1 MKHSPLEIRHLELGA
16 KMADFGGWQM
26 PIEYPGGGVLTEH
39 QAVRE
44 KVGIFDVSH
53 LGKIWIKGS
62 GALDFVNS
70 VITNDLN
77 RISDGQ
83 AQYSLLCNETG
94 GVIDDLIVYRFNSS
108 EIFIIPNAANCEKVF
123 EIFKKE
129 SPANLELDNAH
140 EKYAVIA
147 VQGPESKKL
156 LESLGISLN
165 LEYMSH
171 GQFKI
176 ENIDLIICRT
186 GYSGEHGYELLPKV
200 ENALAIWDLLVA
212 NGVQVCGLGS
222 RDTLRTEMGY
232 PLHGQDLSPTITP
245 VTAGSSWAVGFE
257 KPNFHGAN
265 ALRNEKAAGS
275 KQKLRGLKL
284 LDRGI
289 PRSHM
294 KVIEA
299 GTVARVEIGEVTS
312 GTFSPNLKVGIALAL
327 INSKYVI
334 GDQVKIDIRGK
345 ETAAEIVRLPFVES
359 HVK

>member
-83 AQYSLLCNETG
+83 AQYTLLCNETG

-232 PLHGQDLSPTITP
+232 PLHGHDIDVKTTPIEAGLARFVHLGRTFPGSAVLERQAAKGVKRRLVGLRLFDRAIPREGYPILSEGKKVGVITSGTLSPSI
-245 VTAGSSWAVGFE
+245 
-257 KPNFHGAN
+257 
-265 ALRNEKAAGS
+265 
-275 KQKLRGLKL
+275 
-284 LDRGI
+284 DRGI
-289 PRSHM
+289 GMGYVPA
-294 KVIEA
+294 ELA
-299 GTVARVEIGEVTS
+299 EPGTI
-312 GTFSPNLKVGIALAL
+312 L
-327 INSKYVI
+327 
-334 GDQVKIDIRGK
+334 QIDIRGR
-345 ETAAEIVRLPFVES
+345 TRDAEVVSLPFYEKES
-359 HVK
+359 

>member
-108 EIFIIPNAANCEKVF
+108 QIFIIPNAANCEKVF

-129 SPANLELDNAH
+129 APANLELDNAH

-200 ENALAIWDLLVA
+200 ETHSRFGIYWWPMACKSVVLEVETRYEPRWVIRFMARICHQRLLRSRREVVGQSVLK
-212 NGVQVCGLGS
+212 NQIFMGLMRYETRRRRAQS
-222 RDTLRTEMGY
+222 KNY
-232 PLHGQDLSPTITP
+232 
-245 VTAGSSWAVGFE
+245 
-257 KPNFHGAN
+257 
-265 ALRNEKAAGS
+265 AA
-275 KQKLRGLKL
+275 
-284 LDRGI
+284 
-289 PRSHM
+289 
-294 KVIEA
+294 
-299 GTVARVEIGEVTS
+299 
-312 GTFSPNLKVGIALAL
+312 
-327 INSKYVI
+327 
-334 GDQVKIDIRGK
+334 
-345 ETAAEIVRLPFVES
+345 
-359 HVK
+359 